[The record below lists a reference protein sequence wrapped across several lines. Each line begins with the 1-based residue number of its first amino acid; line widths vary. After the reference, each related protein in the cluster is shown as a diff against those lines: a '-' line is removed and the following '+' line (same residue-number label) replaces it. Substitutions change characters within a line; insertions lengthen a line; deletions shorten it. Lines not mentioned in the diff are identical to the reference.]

1 MKIVVI
7 GSSNIDMVAQV
18 NHLPAPGET
27 VGDASFMQSL
37 GGKGANQAVAAAR
50 LGGSVTFVTSLGN
63 DMYADILKKNFEKE
77 GITTDYIINDTQ
89 HPTGT
94 ALIFVADSGE
104 NCIAVAPGANY
115 SLSPDSINHFSK
127 VIDETEMV
135 VMQAEIPYNTIKSI
149 ALLAQQKGK
158 KVLFNPAPACLIDA
172 ELMKAIDIL
181 VVNEV
186 EAAFV
191 SGIKHTGDNLEKI
204 AEALIAAGAQN
215 VVITLGSH
223 GVYMKNAHTSVRLP
237 SYKVNAIDTIA
248 AGDTFCGALAVM
260 CAQKEIDMEAINFA
274 NVAAAIAVTRSGAQ
288 PSIPTLEEV
297 NHFILENELPYSS
310 TSKFNEHENLLE
322 PTIYSIR

>member
-1 MKIVVI
+1 MKVVVI

-115 SLSPDSINHFSK
+115 SLSPESIHHFSK
-127 VIDETEMV
+127 VIDETEIV

-204 AEALIAAGAQN
+204 AEALIAAGTQN

-237 SYKVNAIDTIA
+237 SYQVNAIDTIA
-248 AGDTFCGALAVM
+248 AGDTFAVM
-260 CAQKEIDMEAINFA
+260 CAQKEINIEAINFA
-274 NVAAAIAVTRSGAQ
+274 NAAAAIAVTRSGAQ

-297 NHFILENELPYSS
+297 NHFIIENELPYRS

-322 PTIYSIR
+322 PTIHSIR